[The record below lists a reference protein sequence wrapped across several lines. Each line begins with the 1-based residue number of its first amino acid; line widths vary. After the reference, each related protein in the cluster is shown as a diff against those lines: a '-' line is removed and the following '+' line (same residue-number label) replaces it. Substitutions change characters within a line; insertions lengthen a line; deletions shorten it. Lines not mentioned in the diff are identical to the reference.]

1 MVIQENNPI
10 FLQWLAA
17 YGSHLE
23 QVAQGTAENSAHSD
37 AQGEAGSTGPNDR
50 PEDI

>member
-1 MVIQENNPI
+1 MLIQENNPI

-23 QVAQGTAENSAHSD
+23 EVAQGTAENPAEFD
-37 AQGEAGSTGPNDR
+37 AQGKDGSTGSNDR